1 MKGDYS
7 GALLHFRKAT
17 TLYRKIGDIVS
28 FSYTLWSLGKTYTM
42 LGRLDKAAEYFKQAQ
57 GFFRKTKD
65 PRGIIYCKL
74 GMGEIEFLRGRISS
88 ALANLNAAF
97 RGFSFQRIFCRE
109 LPC

>member
-1 MKGDYS
+1 MIHLELRIPTAASGNALRMKDDYS

-57 GFFRKTKD
+57 GFSKRQKD
-65 PRGIIYCKL
+65 PKGDYILQTRHG
-74 GMGEIEFLRGRISS
+74 
-88 ALANLNAAF
+88 
-97 RGFSFQRIFCRE
+97 
-109 LPC
+109 